1 MNIIMKCILMNKN
14 TPILLLEYN
23 TKYNTIEKIYDI
35 YNIEYAPLSV
45 YNANKNIS
53 KNLVA
58 EVNKWFRNR
67 GIPSWRKNI
76 EKLLENLNFSTTEEL
91 LNKAYALSLS
101 DQYWIKE
108 QDSQIEWKD
117 INFFEND
124 FKYKAYLDISLSN
137 SSDKRLNQAE
147 LKSPNNTTDGMLQK
161 GWIIE
166 NGKRVLVKGIY
177 QPSREEPINE
187 WLASEICRRL
197 DFYHCDYS
205 IDIINNRIV
214 SKCESFVTSDEEIIS
229 AYDIYNSEKKSN
241 NVTDLEHYINILEKH
256 NVPDARKNVENMFV
270 LDFIIMNIDRHMKNF
285 GVIRN
290 VNTLEWVRTTPIFDN
305 GESMQCDKLTSEIN
319 FTDGKGKFFTNTDK
333 KYSEMLKKLETIREV
348 DIKKLEGIVTDYKNV
363 LEKYQPYTDAT
374 SERIRKLCFGLEKRI
389 KKLYEKE

>member
-1 MNIIMKCILMNKN
+1 MKCILMNKN

-76 EKLLENLNFSTTEEL
+76 EKLLENLNVSTTEEL

-241 NVTDLEHYINILEKH
+241 NVTDLEHYINILEEH
-256 NVPDARKNVENMFV
+256 NVPDARKNVENMFL
-270 LDFIIMNIDRHMKNF
+270 LDFIIMNMDRHMKNF

-333 KYSEMLKKLETIREV
+333 KYSEMLKKLKTIRNV
-348 DIKKLEGIVTDYKNV
+348 DIKKLDGIVTDYKNV
-363 LEKYQPYTDAT
+363 LKKYQPYTDAT

>member
-1 MNIIMKCILMNKN
+1 MKCILMNKN

-76 EKLLENLNFSTTEEL
+76 EKLLENLNVSTTEEL

-256 NVPDARKNVENMFV
+256 NVPDARKNVENMFL
-270 LDFIIMNIDRHMKNF
+270 LDFIIMNMDRHMKNF

-389 KKLYEKE
+389 KKL

>member
-1 MNIIMKCILMNKN
+1 MKCILMNKN

-67 GIPSWRKNI
+67 GIPTWRKNI
-76 EKLLENLNFSTTEEL
+76 EKLLENLNVSTTEEL

-241 NVTDLEHYINILEKH
+241 NVTDLEHYINILEEH
-256 NVPDARKNVENMFV
+256 NVPDARKNVENMFL
-270 LDFIIMNIDRHMKNF
+270 LDFIIMNMDRHMKNF

-348 DIKKLEGIVTDYKNV
+348 DIKKLDGIVTDYKNV

>member
-1 MNIIMKCILMNKN
+1 MKYILMNKN
-14 TPILLLEYN
+14 KPIFLLEYN

-35 YNIEYAPLSV
+35 YNIEYASLSV

-53 KNLVA
+53 KNLVT

-76 EKLLENLNFSTTEEL
+76 EKLLENLNVSTTEEL

-108 QDSQIEWKD
+108 QDRQIEWKD

-256 NVPDARKNVENMFV
+256 NVPDARKNVENMFL
-270 LDFIIMNIDRHMKNF
+270 LDFIIMNMDRHMKNF

>member
-1 MNIIMKCILMNKN
+1 MKCILMNKN

-76 EKLLENLNFSTTEEL
+76 EKLLENPNVSTTEEL

-256 NVPDARKNVENMFV
+256 NVPDARKNVENMFL
-270 LDFIIMNIDRHMKNF
+270 LDFIIMNMDRHMKNF

>member
-1 MNIIMKCILMNKN
+1 MKCILMNKN

-76 EKLLENLNFSTTEEL
+76 EKLLENLDVSTTEEL

-256 NVPDARKNVENMFV
+256 NVPDARKNVENMFL
-270 LDFIIMNIDRHMKNF
+270 LDFIIMNMDRHMKNF

>member
-1 MNIIMKCILMNKN
+1 MKYILMNKN
-14 TPILLLEYN
+14 KPILLLEYN

-35 YNIEYAPLSV
+35 YNIKYASLSV

-76 EKLLENLNFSTTEEL
+76 EKLLENLNVSTTEEL

-241 NVTDLEHYINILEKH
+241 NVTDLEHYINILEEH
-256 NVPDARKNVENMFV
+256 NVPDARKNVENMFL
-270 LDFIIMNIDRHMKNF
+270 LDFIIMNMDRHMKNF

-319 FTDGKGKFFTNTDK
+319 FTDGKGKFFSNTDK
-333 KYSEMLKKLETIREV
+333 KYSEMLKKLETINEI

-389 KKLYEKE
+389 KKL

>member
-1 MNIIMKCILMNKN
+1 MKYILMNKN
-14 TPILLLEYN
+14 KPILLLEYN

-35 YNIEYAPLSV
+35 YNIKYASLSV

-76 EKLLENLNFSTTEEL
+76 EKLLENLNVSTTEEL

-256 NVPDARKNVENMFV
+256 NVPDARKNVENMFL
-270 LDFIIMNIDRHMKNF
+270 LDFIIMNMDRHMKNF

>member
-1 MNIIMKCILMNKN
+1 MKYILMNKN
-14 TPILLLEYN
+14 KPILLLEYN

-76 EKLLENLNFSTTEEL
+76 EKLLENLNVSTTEEL

-256 NVPDARKNVENMFV
+256 NVPDARKNVENMFL
-270 LDFIIMNIDRHMKNF
+270 LDFIIMNMDRHMKNF

>member
-76 EKLLENLNFSTTEEL
+76 EKLLENLNVSTTEEL

-214 SKCESFVTSDEEIIS
+214 SKCEIFVTSDEEIIS

-333 KYSEMLKKLETIREV
+333 KYSEMLKKLETIKEI

>member
-1 MNIIMKCILMNKN
+1 MNIIMKYILMNKN
-14 TPILLLEYN
+14 KPIFLLEYN

-35 YNIEYAPLSV
+35 YNIEYASLSV

-53 KNLVA
+53 KNLVT

-76 EKLLENLNFSTTEEL
+76 EKLLENLNVSTTEEL

-108 QDSQIEWKD
+108 QDRQIEWKD

-256 NVPDARKNVENMFV
+256 NVPDARKNVENMFL
-270 LDFIIMNIDRHMKNF
+270 LDFIIMNMDRHMKNF

>member
-76 EKLLENLNFSTTEEL
+76 EKLLENLNVSTTEEL

-241 NVTDLEHYINILEKH
+241 NITDLEHYINILEKH

-270 LDFIIMNIDRHMKNF
+270 LDFIIMNMDRHMKNF

>member
-1 MNIIMKCILMNKN
+1 MNIIMKYILMNKN
-14 TPILLLEYN
+14 KPILLLEYN

-35 YNIEYAPLSV
+35 YNIEYASLSV

-76 EKLLENLNFSTTEEL
+76 EKLLENLNVSTTEEL

>member
-1 MNIIMKCILMNKN
+1 M
-14 TPILLLEYN
+14 
-23 TKYNTIEKIYDI
+23 
-35 YNIEYAPLSV
+35 
-45 YNANKNIS
+45 
-53 KNLVA
+53 
-58 EVNKWFRNR
+58 
-67 GIPSWRKNI
+67 
-76 EKLLENLNFSTTEEL
+76 
-91 LNKAYALSLS
+91 NKAYALSLS

-256 NVPDARKNVENMFV
+256 NVPDARKNVENMFL
-270 LDFIIMNIDRHMKNF
+270 LDFIIMNMDRHMKNF

>member
-1 MNIIMKCILMNKN
+1 MNIIMKYILMNKN
-14 TPILLLEYN
+14 KPILLLEYN

-35 YNIEYAPLSV
+35 YNIKYASLSV

-76 EKLLENLNFSTTEEL
+76 EKLLENLNVSTTEEL

-108 QDSQIEWKD
+108 QDNQIEWKD

-256 NVPDARKNVENMFV
+256 NVPDARKNVENMFL
-270 LDFIIMNIDRHMKNF
+270 LDFIIMNMDRHMKNF

>member
-1 MNIIMKCILMNKN
+1 MKCILMNKN

-58 EVNKWFRNR
+58 EINKWFRNR

-76 EKLLENLNFSTTEEL
+76 EKLLENLNVSTTEEL

-241 NVTDLEHYINILEKH
+241 NVTDLEHYINILEEH

-270 LDFIIMNIDRHMKNF
+270 LDFIIMNIDRHMRNF

>member
-76 EKLLENLNFSTTEEL
+76 EKLLENLNVSTTEEL

-161 GWIIE
+161 AWIIE

>member
-76 EKLLENLNFSTTEEL
+76 EKLLENLNVSTTEEL

-241 NVTDLEHYINILEKH
+241 NITDLEHYINILEKH

-270 LDFIIMNIDRHMKNF
+270 LDFIIMNMDRHMKNF

-333 KYSEMLKKLETIREV
+333 KYSEMLKKLETIKEI

>member
-1 MNIIMKCILMNKN
+1 MKCILMNKN

-76 EKLLENLNFSTTEEL
+76 EKLLENLNVSTTEEL

-270 LDFIIMNIDRHMKNF
+270 LDFIIMNMDRHMKNF

-333 KYSEMLKKLETIREV
+333 KYSEMLKKLETIKEI

>member
-1 MNIIMKCILMNKN
+1 MKCILMNKN

-76 EKLLENLNFSTTEEL
+76 EKLLENLNVSTTEEL

-241 NVTDLEHYINILEKH
+241 NVTDLEHYINILEEH
-256 NVPDARKNVENMFV
+256 NVPDARKNVENMFL
-270 LDFIIMNIDRHMKNF
+270 LDFIIMNMDRHMKNF

>member
-76 EKLLENLNFSTTEEL
+76 EKLLENLNVSTTEEL

-270 LDFIIMNIDRHMKNF
+270 LDFIIMNMDRHMKNF

>member
-1 MNIIMKCILMNKN
+1 MKYILMNKN
-14 TPILLLEYN
+14 KPIFLLEYN

-35 YNIEYAPLSV
+35 YNIKYASLSV

-76 EKLLENLNFSTTEEL
+76 EKLLESLNVSTTEEL

-108 QDSQIEWKD
+108 QDNQIEWKD

-270 LDFIIMNIDRHMKNF
+270 LDFIIMNMDRHMKNF

-389 KKLYEKE
+389 KKL

>member
-76 EKLLENLNFSTTEEL
+76 EKLLENLNVSTTEEL

-108 QDSQIEWKD
+108 QDRQIEWKD

>member
-76 EKLLENLNFSTTEEL
+76 EKLLENLNVSTTEEL

-270 LDFIIMNIDRHMKNF
+270 LDFIIMNMDRHMKNF

-333 KYSEMLKKLETIREV
+333 KYSEMLKKLETIKEI

>member
-1 MNIIMKCILMNKN
+1 MKYILMNKN
-14 TPILLLEYN
+14 KPILLLEYN

-35 YNIEYAPLSV
+35 YNIKYASLSV

-76 EKLLENLNFSTTEEL
+76 EKLLENLNVSTTEEL

-187 WLASEICRRL
+187 WLESEICRRL

-256 NVPDARKNVENMFV
+256 NVPDARKNVENMFL
-270 LDFIIMNIDRHMKNF
+270 LDFIIMNMDRHMKNF

>member
-1 MNIIMKCILMNKN
+1 MNIIMKYILMNKN
-14 TPILLLEYN
+14 KPILLLEYN

-35 YNIEYAPLSV
+35 YNIKYASLSV

-76 EKLLENLNFSTTEEL
+76 EKLLENLNVSTTEEL

>member
-1 MNIIMKCILMNKN
+1 MKCILMNKN

-76 EKLLENLNFSTTEEL
+76 EKLLENLNVSTTEEL

>member
-1 MNIIMKCILMNKN
+1 MKYILMNKN
-14 TPILLLEYN
+14 KPIFLLEYN

-35 YNIEYAPLSV
+35 YNIEYASLSV

-53 KNLVA
+53 KNLVT

-76 EKLLENLNFSTTEEL
+76 EKLLENLNVSTTEEL

>member
-1 MNIIMKCILMNKN
+1 MKCILMNKN

-76 EKLLENLNFSTTEEL
+76 EKLLENLDVSTTEEL

-241 NVTDLEHYINILEKH
+241 NVTDLEHYINILEEH
-256 NVPDARKNVENMFV
+256 NVPDARKNVENMFL
-270 LDFIIMNIDRHMKNF
+270 LDFIIMNMDRHMKNF

>member
-1 MNIIMKCILMNKN
+1 MKCILMNKN

-58 EVNKWFRNR
+58 EVNKWCRNR

-76 EKLLENLNFSTTEEL
+76 EKLLENLNVSTTEEL

-108 QDSQIEWKD
+108 QDNQIEWKD

-270 LDFIIMNIDRHMKNF
+270 LDFIIMNMDRHMKNF

>member
-1 MNIIMKCILMNKN
+1 MKCILMNKN

-76 EKLLENLNFSTTEEL
+76 EKLLENLNVSTTEEL

-108 QDSQIEWKD
+108 QDNQIEWKD

-270 LDFIIMNIDRHMKNF
+270 LDFIIMNMDRHMKNF

>member
-76 EKLLENLNFSTTEEL
+76 EKLLENLNVSTTEEL

-256 NVPDARKNVENMFV
+256 NVPDARKNVENMFL
-270 LDFIIMNIDRHMKNF
+270 LDFIIMNMDRHMKNF

-333 KYSEMLKKLETIREV
+333 KYSEMLKKLKTIRNV
-348 DIKKLEGIVTDYKNV
+348 DIKKLDGIVTDYKNV
-363 LEKYQPYTDAT
+363 LKKYQPYTDAT

>member
-1 MNIIMKCILMNKN
+1 MNVVMKCILMNKN

-45 YNANKNIS
+45 YNANKNIY
-53 KNLVA
+53 KNLVE

-76 EKLLENLNFSTTEEL
+76 EKLLENLNVSTTEEL
-91 LNKAYALSLS
+91 LNKSYALSLS

-374 SERIRKLCFGLEKRI
+374 SERTRKLCFGLEKRI